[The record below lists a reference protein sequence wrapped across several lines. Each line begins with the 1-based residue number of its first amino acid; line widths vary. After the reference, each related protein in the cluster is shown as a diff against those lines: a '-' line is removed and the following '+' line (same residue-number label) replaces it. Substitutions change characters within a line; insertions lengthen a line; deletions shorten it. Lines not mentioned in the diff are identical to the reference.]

1 MRYLT
6 QHIVALVGR
15 ILISALFIGSGVHHV
30 MNWQAGIDLIEGKGL
45 PVPHVLLALA
55 LVALFGG
62 GLSILTGFRAR
73 WGAIGLIVF
82 LAAATFLFHDF
93 WNVSE
98 YAERFVETIN
108 CMRNVSIMGGL
119 LMIVAYGAGPLSIDP
134 FLRRT
139 PIDGY

>member
-15 ILISALFIGSGVHHV
+15 ILISALFLGAGINHV
-30 MNWQAGIDLIEGKGL
+30 MNWQAGIDLIVAKGL

-62 GLSILTGFRAR
+62 GLSILTGFRVR

-82 LAAATFLFHDF
+82 LAVATFLFDDF

-98 YAERFVETIN
+98 STQRFNEAMN
-108 CMRNVSIMGGL
+108 CMKNVSLMGGL